1 MENVQQEIR
10 SLAGEPRRTTVITL
24 ITILFF
30 GIAYGMILYLISVG
44 LSVTMGLM
52 GVVNLAH
59 GVFAMLGG
67 YATVTFM
74 NRFGVP
80 FLPSLA
86 IGCILVAALGF
97 ALERVLY
104 RRFYSRS
111 ELDQVL
117 LSFGLILLSIA
128 IVRIAWGPLA
138 QPILLPAYLKGQV
151 TILGLTL
158 PAYRLALVGF
168 GAAVIA
174 GLWFVFDRTLFG
186 ARVRAAVDNRPMA
199 QSVGI
204 NTDRLFAAA
213 FGLGT
218 GLAALG
224 GGLGADVLAIA
235 PTYPLQYIIYFLIV
249 VAVGGLRN
257 IKGPFVAALAIGMAD
272 TACRYF
278 VPDAG
283 SIFIFAFVFVLLVW
297 RPNGIME
304 RRWDPRA

>member
-1 MENVQQEIR
+1 M
-10 SLAGEPRRTTVITL
+10 ATL

-30 GIAYGMILYLISVG
+30 GISYGMILYLISVG

-52 GVVNLAH
+52 GFVNLAH

-74 NRFGVP
+74 NRLGVP
-80 FLPSLA
+80 FLLSLA
-86 IGCILVAALGF
+86 IGCVLVAALGF
-97 ALERVLY
+97 VLERTLY
-104 RRFYSRS
+104 RRFYGRS

-117 LSFGLILLSIA
+117 FSFGLILVSVAL
-128 IVRIAWGPLA
+128 VRIAWGPLA
-138 QPILLPAYLKGQV
+138 QPIQLPDYLRGQV
-151 TILGLTL
+151 EILGLAL
-158 PAYRLALVGF
+158 PAYRLALIGF

-174 GLWFVFDRTLFG
+174 GLWFAFDRTLFG
-186 ARVRAAVDNRPMA
+186 ARIRAAVDNRAMA
-199 QSVGI
+199 QSIGI
-204 NTDRLFAAA
+204 NTGRLFSAA

-235 PTYPLQYIIYFLIV
+235 PAYPLQYIIYFLIV
-249 VAVGGLRN
+249 VAVGGLGN
-257 IKGPFVAALAIGMAD
+257 IKGPFFAALAIGMSD

-278 VPDAG
+278 LPEAG
-283 SIFIFAFVFVLLVW
+283 SIFIFAFVFIALIW

-304 RRWDPRA
+304 RSSRTTS

>member
-1 MENVQQEIR
+1 M
-10 SLAGEPRRTTVITL
+10 TTL

-30 GIAYGMILYLISVG
+30 GVAYGMILYLVSVG

-52 GVVNLAH
+52 GFVNLAH

-67 YATVTFM
+67 YATVTLM

-80 FLPSLA
+80 FLLSLA
-86 IGCILVAALGF
+86 IGCVLVAALGF
-97 ALERVLY
+97 VLERTLY
-104 RRFYSRS
+104 RRFYGRS

-117 LSFGLILLSIA
+117 FSFGLILVSVAL
-128 IVRIAWGPLA
+128 VRIAWGPLA
-138 QPILLPAYLKGQV
+138 QPIQLPDYLKGQV
-151 TILGLTL
+151 TVLGLTL

-186 ARVRAAVDNRPMA
+186 ARIRAAVDDRAMA
-199 QSVGI
+199 QSIGI
-204 NTDRLFAAA
+204 NTSRLFATA

-235 PTYPLQYIIYFLIV
+235 PAYPLQYIIYFLIV
-249 VAVGGLRN
+249 VAVGGLGN
-257 IKGPFVAALAIGMAD
+257 IKGPFVAALVIGASD
-272 TACRYF
+272 SACRYF
-278 VPDAG
+278 LPEAG
-283 SIFIFAFVFVLLVW
+283 SIFIFAFVFVVLIW

-304 RRWDPRA
+304 RRKRSAS

>member
-1 MENVQQEIR
+1 V
-10 SLAGEPRRTTVITL
+10 ATL

-30 GIAYGMILYLISVG
+30 GVAYGMILYLISVG
-44 LSVTMGLM
+44 LAVTMGLI
-52 GVVNLAH
+52 GFVNLAH

-80 FLPSLA
+80 FLLSLA

-97 ALERVLY
+97 LLERVLY
-104 RRFYSRS
+104 RRFYGRS

-117 LSFGLILLSIA
+117 FSFGLILVSVA

-138 QPILLPAYLKGQV
+138 QPIQLPNYLKGQV
-151 TILGLTL
+151 TILGLAL

-174 GLWFVFDRTLFG
+174 GLWFAFDRTLFG
-186 ARVRAAVDNRPMA
+186 ARIRAAVDNRAMA
-199 QSVGI
+199 ESIGI
-204 NTDRLFAAA
+204 NTSRLFSLA

-235 PTYPLQYIIYFLIV
+235 PAYPLQYIVYFLIV
-249 VAVGGLRN
+249 VAVGGLGS
-257 IKGPFVAALAIGMAD
+257 IKGPFVAALAIGISD

-278 VPDAG
+278 VPEAG
-283 SIFIFAFVFVLLVW
+283 SIFIFAFVFIVLIW

-304 RRWDPRA
+304 RR

>member
-1 MENVQQEIR
+1 M
-10 SLAGEPRRTTVITL
+10 ATL

-30 GIAYGMILYLISVG
+30 GVAYGTILYLISVG
-44 LSVTMGLM
+44 LAVTMGLI
-52 GVVNLAH
+52 GFVNLAH

-80 FLPSLA
+80 FLLSLA

-97 ALERVLY
+97 LLERVLY
-104 RRFYSRS
+104 RRFYGRS

-117 LSFGLILLSIA
+117 FSFGLILVSVA

-138 QPILLPAYLKGQV
+138 QPIQLPNYLKGQV
-151 TILGLTL
+151 TILDLAL

-174 GLWFVFDRTLFG
+174 GLWFAFDRTLFG
-186 ARVRAAVDNRPMA
+186 ARIRAAVDNRAMA
-199 QSVGI
+199 ESIGI
-204 NTDRLFAAA
+204 NTSRLFSLA

-235 PTYPLQYIIYFLIV
+235 PAYPLQYIVYFLIV
-249 VAVGGLRN
+249 VAVGGLGS
-257 IKGPFVAALAIGMAD
+257 IKGPFVAALAIGISD

-278 VPDAG
+278 VPEAG
-283 SIFIFAFVFVLLVW
+283 SIFIFAFVFIVLIW

-304 RRWDPRA
+304 RR

>member
-1 MENVQQEIR
+1 M
-10 SLAGEPRRTTVITL
+10 TTL

-30 GIAYGMILYLISVG
+30 GIAYGMILYLVSVG

-52 GVVNLAH
+52 GFVNLAH

-80 FLPSLA
+80 FLLSLA
-86 IGCILVAALGF
+86 IGCVLVAALGF
-97 ALERVLY
+97 VLERTLY
-104 RRFYSRS
+104 RRFYNRS

-117 LSFGLILLSIA
+117 FSFGLILVAVAL
-128 IVRIAWGPLA
+128 VRIGWGPLA
-138 QPILLPAYLKGQV
+138 QPMQLPDYLKGQV
-151 TILGLTL
+151 TVLGLTL

-168 GAAVIA
+168 GAAVIG

-186 ARVRAAVDNRPMA
+186 ARIRAAVDDRAMA
-199 QSVGI
+199 QSIGI
-204 NTDRLFAAA
+204 NTSRLFAAA

-235 PTYPLQYIIYFLIV
+235 PAYPLQYIIYFLIV
-249 VAVGGLRN
+249 VAVGGLGN
-257 IKGPFVAALAIGMAD
+257 IKGPFVAALVIGVSD
-272 TACRYF
+272 SACRYF
-278 VPDAG
+278 LPEAG
-283 SIFIFAFVFVLLVW
+283 SIFIFAFVFAVLVW

-304 RRWDPRA
+304 RRKRAAS

>member
-1 MENVQQEIR
+1 
-10 SLAGEPRRTTVITL
+10 
-24 ITILFF
+24 
-30 GIAYGMILYLISVG
+30 
-44 LSVTMGLM
+44 MGLM
-52 GVVNLAH
+52 GFVNLAH

-86 IGCILVAALGF
+86 IGCVLVAALGF
-97 ALERVLY
+97 VLERTLY
-104 RRFYSRS
+104 RRFYGRS

-117 LSFGLILLSIA
+117 FSFGLILVSVA

-138 QPILLPAYLKGQV
+138 QPIQLPDYLKGQV
-151 TILGLTL
+151 TVLGLML

-168 GAAVIA
+168 GAAVIG

-186 ARVRAAVDNRPMA
+186 ARIRAAVDDRAMA
-199 QSVGI
+199 QSIGI
-204 NTDRLFAAA
+204 NTSRLFAAA

-235 PTYPLQYIIYFLIV
+235 PAYPLQYIIYFLIV
-249 VAVGGLRN
+249 VAVGGLGN
-257 IKGPFVAALAIGMAD
+257 IKGPFVAALVIGASD
-272 TACRYF
+272 SACRYF
-278 VPDAG
+278 LPEAG
-283 SIFIFAFVFVLLVW
+283 SIFIFAFVFVVLIW

-304 RRWDPRA
+304 RRKGSAS

>member
-1 MENVQQEIR
+1 M
-10 SLAGEPRRTTVITL
+10 TTT

-52 GVVNLAH
+52 GFVNLAH

-80 FLPSLA
+80 FLPALA
-86 IGCILVAALGF
+86 IGCALVAALGF
-97 ALERVLY
+97 VLERTLY
-104 RRFYSRS
+104 RYLYGRS

-117 LSFGLILLSIA
+117 FSFGLILVSVA

-138 QPILLPAYLKGQV
+138 QPIHLPGYLRGEVK
-151 TILGLTL
+151 IFDITL
-158 PAYRLALVGF
+158 PAYRLALAGF
-168 GAAVIA
+168 GTVVIA
-174 GLWFVFDRTLFG
+174 GLWLVFERTMFG
-186 ARVRAAVDNRPMA
+186 ARIRAAVDNRAMA
-199 QSVGI
+199 QSIGI
-204 NTDRLFAAA
+204 NTSRLFAAA

-235 PTYPLQYIIYFLIV
+235 PAYPLQYIVYFLIV
-249 VAVGGLRN
+249 VAVGGLGN
-257 IKGPFVAALAIGMAD
+257 IKGPFVAALAIGLAD
-272 TACRYF
+272 TACHYF
-278 VPDAG
+278 VPAAG
-283 SIFIFAFVFVLLVW
+283 SIFIFAFVFIVLIW

-304 RRWDPRA
+304 RR

>member
-1 MENVQQEIR
+1 V
-10 SLAGEPRRTTVITL
+10 ATL

-30 GIAYGMILYLISVG
+30 GVAYGMILYLISVG
-44 LSVTMGLM
+44 LAVTMGLI
-52 GVVNLAH
+52 GFVNLAH

-67 YATVTFM
+67 YATVSFM

-80 FLPSLA
+80 FLLSLA

-97 ALERVLY
+97 LLERMLY
-104 RRFYSRS
+104 RRFYGRS

-117 LSFGLILLSIA
+117 FSFGLILVSVA

-138 QPILLPAYLKGQV
+138 QPIQLPNYLKGQV
-151 TILGLTL
+151 TILDLAL

-168 GAAVIA
+168 GAAVVA
-174 GLWFVFDRTLFG
+174 GLWFAFDRTLFG
-186 ARVRAAVDNRPMA
+186 ARIRAAVDNRAMA
-199 QSVGI
+199 ESIGI
-204 NTDRLFAAA
+204 NTSRLFSLA

-235 PTYPLQYIIYFLIV
+235 PAYPLQYIVYFLIV
-249 VAVGGLRN
+249 VAVGGLGS
-257 IKGPFVAALAIGMAD
+257 IKGPFVAALAIGISD

-278 VPDAG
+278 VPEAG
-283 SIFIFAFVFVLLVW
+283 SIFIFAFVFIVLIW

-304 RRWDPRA
+304 RR

>member
-1 MENVQQEIR
+1 M
-10 SLAGEPRRTTVITL
+10 ATL

-30 GIAYGMILYLISVG
+30 GVAYGMILYLISVG
-44 LSVTMGLM
+44 LAVTMGLI
-52 GVVNLAH
+52 GFVNLAH

-67 YATVTFM
+67 YATVSFM

-80 FLPSLA
+80 FLFSLA

-97 ALERVLY
+97 LLERMLY
-104 RRFYSRS
+104 RRFYGRS

-117 LSFGLILLSIA
+117 FSFGLILVSVA

-138 QPILLPAYLKGQV
+138 QPIQLPNYLKGQV
-151 TILGLTL
+151 TILDLAL

-174 GLWFVFDRTLFG
+174 GLWFAFDRTLFG
-186 ARVRAAVDNRPMA
+186 ARIRAAVDNRAMA
-199 QSVGI
+199 ESIGI
-204 NTDRLFAAA
+204 NTSRLFSLA

-235 PTYPLQYIIYFLIV
+235 PAYPLQYIVYFLIV
-249 VAVGGLRN
+249 VAVGGLGS
-257 IKGPFVAALAIGMAD
+257 IKGPFVAALAIGISD

-278 VPDAG
+278 VPEAG
-283 SIFIFAFVFVLLVW
+283 SIFIFAFVFIVLIW

-304 RRWDPRA
+304 RR

>member
-1 MENVQQEIR
+1 V
-10 SLAGEPRRTTVITL
+10 ATL

-30 GIAYGMILYLISVG
+30 GVAYGMILYLISVG
-44 LSVTMGLM
+44 LAVTMGLI
-52 GVVNLAH
+52 GFVNLAH

-80 FLPSLA
+80 FLLSLA

-97 ALERVLY
+97 LLERVLY
-104 RRFYSRS
+104 RRFYGRS

-117 LSFGLILLSIA
+117 FSFGLILVSVA

-138 QPILLPAYLKGQV
+138 QPIQLPNYLKGQV
-151 TILGLTL
+151 TILDLAL

-174 GLWFVFDRTLFG
+174 GLWFAFDRTLFG
-186 ARVRAAVDNRPMA
+186 ARIRAAVDNRAMA
-199 QSVGI
+199 ESIGI
-204 NTDRLFAAA
+204 NTSRLFSLA

-235 PTYPLQYIIYFLIV
+235 PSYPLQYIVYFLIV
-249 VAVGGLRN
+249 VAVGGLGS
-257 IKGPFVAALAIGMAD
+257 IKGPFVAALAIGISD

-278 VPDAG
+278 VPEAG
-283 SIFIFAFVFVLLVW
+283 SIFIFAFVFIVLIW

-304 RRWDPRA
+304 RR

>member
-1 MENVQQEIR
+1 VKDV
-10 SLAGEPRRTTVITL
+10 ATL

-30 GIAYGMILYLISVG
+30 GVAYGMILYLISVG
-44 LSVTMGLM
+44 LAVTMGLI
-52 GVVNLAH
+52 GFVNLAH

-80 FLPSLA
+80 FLLSLA

-97 ALERVLY
+97 LLERMLY
-104 RRFYSRS
+104 RRFYGRS

-117 LSFGLILLSIA
+117 FSFGLILVSVA

-138 QPILLPAYLKGQV
+138 QPIQLPNYLKGQV
-151 TILGLTL
+151 TILDLAL

-174 GLWFVFDRTLFG
+174 GLWFAFDRTLFG
-186 ARVRAAVDNRPMA
+186 ARIRAAVDNRAMA
-199 QSVGI
+199 ESIGI
-204 NTDRLFAAA
+204 NTSRLFSLA

-235 PTYPLQYIIYFLIV
+235 PAYPLQYIVYFLIV
-249 VAVGGLRN
+249 VAVGGLGS
-257 IKGPFVAALAIGMAD
+257 IKGPFVAALAIGISD

-278 VPDAG
+278 VPEAG
-283 SIFIFAFVFVLLVW
+283 SIFIFAFVFIVLIW

-304 RRWDPRA
+304 RR

>member
-1 MENVQQEIR
+1 M
-10 SLAGEPRRTTVITL
+10 ITL

-52 GVVNLAH
+52 GFVNLAH

-86 IGCILVAALGF
+86 VGCVLVAALGF
-97 ALERVLY
+97 VLERTLY
-104 RRFYSRS
+104 RRFYGRS

-117 LSFGLILLSIA
+117 FSFGLILISVA

-138 QPILLPAYLKGQV
+138 QPMQLPNYLKGQV
-151 TILGLTL
+151 TFLDLAL
-158 PAYRLALVGF
+158 PAYRLTLVGF

-174 GLWFVFDRTLFG
+174 GLWFAFDRTLFG
-186 ARVRAAVDNRPMA
+186 ARIRAAVDNRAMA
-199 QSVGI
+199 QAIGI
-204 NTDRLFAAA
+204 NTSRLFAGTFA
-213 FGLGT
+213 LGT

-235 PTYPLQYIIYFLIV
+235 PAYPLQYIVYFLIV
-249 VAVGGLRN
+249 VAVGGLGS
-257 IKGPFVAALAIGMAD
+257 IKGPFIAALVIGISD

-278 VPDAG
+278 LPEAG
-283 SIFIFAFVFVLLVW
+283 SIFIFVFVFVVLIW
-297 RPNGIME
+297 RPNGIMA
-304 RRWDPRA
+304 RR

>member
-1 MENVQQEIR
+1 M
-10 SLAGEPRRTTVITL
+10 TTL

-30 GIAYGMILYLISVG
+30 GIAYGMILYLVSVG

-52 GVVNLAH
+52 GFVNLAH

-80 FLPSLA
+80 FLLSLA
-86 IGCILVAALGF
+86 IGCVLVAALGF
-97 ALERVLY
+97 VLERTLY
-104 RRFYSRS
+104 RRFYGRS

-117 LSFGLILLSIA
+117 FSFGLILVAVAL
-128 IVRIAWGPLA
+128 VRIGWGPLA
-138 QPILLPAYLKGQV
+138 QPIQLPAYLKGQV
-151 TILGLTL
+151 TLLGLTL
-158 PAYRLALVGF
+158 PAYRLALIGF
-168 GAAVIA
+168 GAAVIG

-186 ARVRAAVDNRPMA
+186 ARIRAAVDDRAMA
-199 QSVGI
+199 QSIGI
-204 NTDRLFAAA
+204 NTSRLFAVA

-235 PTYPLQYIIYFLIV
+235 PAYPLQYIIYFLIV
-249 VAVGGLRN
+249 VAVGGLGN
-257 IKGPFVAALAIGMAD
+257 IKGPFVAALVIGVSD
-272 TACRYF
+272 SACRYF
-278 VPDAG
+278 LPEAG
-283 SIFIFAFVFVLLVW
+283 SIFIFAFVFVVLIW

-304 RRWDPRA
+304 RRKGTAS

>member
-1 MENVQQEIR
+1 MARKPE
-10 SLAGEPRRTTVITL
+10 RRKSVTTL

-52 GVVNLAH
+52 GFVNLAH

-67 YATVTFM
+67 YATVTLM

-80 FLPSLA
+80 FLASLA
-86 IGCILVAALGF
+86 IGCIVVSAIGF
-97 ALERVLY
+97 VLERVLY
-104 RRFYSRS
+104 RRFYGRS

-117 LSFGLILLSIA
+117 FSFGLILVAVAL
-128 IVRIAWGPLA
+128 VRIAWGPLA
-138 QPILLPAYLKGQV
+138 QPIQLPDYLKGQV
-151 TILGLTL
+151 AILGREL
-158 PAYRLALVGF
+158 PTYRLALVGF

-186 ARVRAAVDNRPMA
+186 ARIRAAVDNRAMA
-199 QSVGI
+199 QSIGI
-204 NTDRLFAAA
+204 NTSRLFAAA

-235 PTYPLQYIIYFLIV
+235 PAYPLQYIVYFLIV
-249 VAVGGLRN
+249 VAVGGLGN
-257 IKGPFVAALAIGMAD
+257 IKGPFVAALAIGISD

-278 VPDAG
+278 VPEAG
-283 SIFIFAFVFVLLVW
+283 SIFIFIFVFVVLIW
-297 RPNGIME
+297 RPNGIMD
-304 RRWDPRA
+304 RRRAAP

>member
-1 MENVQQEIR
+1 V
-10 SLAGEPRRTTVITL
+10 ATL

-30 GIAYGMILYLISVG
+30 GVAYGMILYLISVG
-44 LSVTMGLM
+44 LAVTMGLI
-52 GVVNLAH
+52 GFVNLAH

-80 FLPSLA
+80 FLLSLA

-97 ALERVLY
+97 LLERVFY
-104 RRFYSRS
+104 RRFYGRS

-117 LSFGLILLSIA
+117 FSFGLILVSVA

-138 QPILLPAYLKGQV
+138 QPIQLPNYLKGQV
-151 TILGLTL
+151 TILDLAL

-174 GLWFVFDRTLFG
+174 GLWFAFDRTLFG
-186 ARVRAAVDNRPMA
+186 ARIRAAVDNRAMA
-199 QSVGI
+199 ESIGI
-204 NTDRLFAAA
+204 NTSRLFSLA

-235 PTYPLQYIIYFLIV
+235 PAYPLQYIVYFLIV
-249 VAVGGLRN
+249 VAVGGLGS
-257 IKGPFVAALAIGMAD
+257 IKGPFVAALAIGISD

-278 VPDAG
+278 VPEAG
-283 SIFIFAFVFVLLVW
+283 SIFIFAFVFIVLIW

-304 RRWDPRA
+304 RR

>member
-1 MENVQQEIR
+1 V
-10 SLAGEPRRTTVITL
+10 TTL

-30 GIAYGMILYLISVG
+30 GIAYGMILYLVSVG

-52 GVVNLAH
+52 GFVNLAH

-80 FLPSLA
+80 FLLSLA
-86 IGCILVAALGF
+86 IGCVLVAALGF
-97 ALERVLY
+97 VLERTLY
-104 RRFYSRS
+104 RRFYGRS

-117 LSFGLILLSIA
+117 FSFGLILVAVAL
-128 IVRIAWGPLA
+128 VRTGWGPLA
-138 QPILLPAYLKGQV
+138 QPIQLPAYLKGQV
-151 TILGLTL
+151 TLLGLTL
-158 PAYRLALVGF
+158 PAYRLALIGF
-168 GAAVIA
+168 GAAVIG

-186 ARVRAAVDNRPMA
+186 ARIRAAVDDRAMA
-199 QSVGI
+199 QSIGI
-204 NTDRLFAAA
+204 NTSRLFAVA

-235 PTYPLQYIIYFLIV
+235 PAYPLQYIIYFLIV
-249 VAVGGLRN
+249 VAVGGLGN
-257 IKGPFVAALAIGMAD
+257 IKGPFVAALVIGVSD
-272 TACRYF
+272 SACRYF
-278 VPDAG
+278 LPEAG
-283 SIFIFAFVFVLLVW
+283 SIFIFAFVFVVLIW

-304 RRWDPRA
+304 RRKGTAS

>member
-1 MENVQQEIR
+1 M
-10 SLAGEPRRTTVITL
+10 TTL

-30 GIAYGMILYLISVG
+30 GIAYGMILYLVSVG

-52 GVVNLAH
+52 GFVNLAH

-80 FLPSLA
+80 FLLSLA
-86 IGCILVAALGF
+86 IGCVLVAALGF
-97 ALERVLY
+97 VLERTLY
-104 RRFYSRS
+104 RRFYGRS

-117 LSFGLILLSIA
+117 FSFGLILVAVAL
-128 IVRIAWGPLA
+128 VRIGWGPLA
-138 QPILLPAYLKGQV
+138 QPVQLPDYLKGQV
-151 TILGLTL
+151 TVLGLTL

-168 GAAVIA
+168 GAAVIG

-186 ARVRAAVDNRPMA
+186 ARIRAAVDDRAMA
-199 QSVGI
+199 QSIGI
-204 NTDRLFAAA
+204 NTSRLFATA

-235 PTYPLQYIIYFLIV
+235 PAYPLQYIIYFLIV
-249 VAVGGLRN
+249 VAVGGLGN
-257 IKGPFVAALAIGMAD
+257 IKGPFVAALVIGASD
-272 TACRYF
+272 SACRYF
-278 VPDAG
+278 LPEAG
-283 SIFIFAFVFVLLVW
+283 SIFIFAFVFVVLIW

-304 RRWDPRA
+304 RRKRTAP

>member
-1 MENVQQEIR
+1 M
-10 SLAGEPRRTTVITL
+10 ITL

-44 LSVTMGLM
+44 LLVTMGLM
-52 GVVNLAH
+52 GFVNLAH

-67 YATVTFM
+67 YATVTLM
-74 NRFGVP
+74 NRYGVP

-86 IGCILVAALGF
+86 IGCVLVAGVGF
-97 ALERVLY
+97 VLERIFY
-104 RRFYSRS
+104 RRFYGRS

-117 LSFGLILLSIA
+117 FSFGLILVSVAL
-128 IVRIAWGPLA
+128 VRIAWGPLA
-138 QPILLPAYLKGQV
+138 QPMQLPDYLKGQV
-151 TILGLTL
+151 DIFGLAL
-158 PAYRLALVGF
+158 PSYRLALVGF

-174 GLWFVFDRTLFG
+174 GLWFAFDRTLFG
-186 ARVRAAVDNRPMA
+186 ARVRAAVDHRAMA
-199 QSVGI
+199 QSIGI
-204 NTDRLFAAA
+204 NTSRLFAAA

-235 PTYPLQYIIYFLIV
+235 PAYPLQYIVYFLIV
-249 VAVGGLRN
+249 VAVGGLGS
-257 IKGPFVAALAIGMAD
+257 IKGPYIAALVIGMSD

-278 VPDAG
+278 LPEAG
-283 SIFIFAFVFVLLVW
+283 SIFIFAFVFVVLIW

-304 RRWDPRA
+304 RR

>member
-1 MENVQQEIR
+1 V
-10 SLAGEPRRTTVITL
+10 TTT

-52 GVVNLAH
+52 GFVNLAH

-67 YATVTFM
+67 YATVTLM

-80 FLPSLA
+80 FLLALA
-86 IGCILVAALGF
+86 IGCVLVAALGF
-97 ALERVLY
+97 VLERTLY
-104 RRFYSRS
+104 RHLYGRA

-117 LSFGLILLSIA
+117 FSFGLILVSVA

-138 QPILLPAYLKGQV
+138 QPIQLPDYLKGQV
-151 TILGLTL
+151 KILDITL

-186 ARVRAAVDNRPMA
+186 ARIRAAVDNRAMA
-199 QSVGI
+199 QSIGI
-204 NTDRLFAAA
+204 NTSRLFAAA

-224 GGLGADVLAIA
+224 GGLGADILAIA
-235 PTYPLQYIIYFLIV
+235 PAYPLQYMVYFLIV
-249 VAVGGLRN
+249 VAVGGLRD
-257 IKGPFVAALAIGMAD
+257 IKGPFVAALAIGLSD
-272 TACRYF
+272 TACRYLL
-278 VPDAG
+278 PEAG
-283 SIFIFAFVFVLLVW
+283 SIFIFAFVFIVLIW

-304 RRWDPRA
+304 RR